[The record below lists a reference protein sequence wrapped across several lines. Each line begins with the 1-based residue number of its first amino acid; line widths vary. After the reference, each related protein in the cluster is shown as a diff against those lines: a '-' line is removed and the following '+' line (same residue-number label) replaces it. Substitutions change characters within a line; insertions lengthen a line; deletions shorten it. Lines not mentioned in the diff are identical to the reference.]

1 MENITREEL
10 KKSNPWQ
17 KLIEEVKA
25 NDFKCL
31 KENYSED
38 DDVEFLRGLSRDKNE
53 DCRVHLEVL
62 PGHYSGNILDASVVI
77 LASNPGYDEREKQ
90 NSFYTDRDLNKIRI
104 KRLNF
109 EYEYFLP
116 KEQKW
121 EDKSPYWYEK
131 LANFLHRVKLND
143 RIITLRDEQF
153 EKVSKRFALLQIFPY
168 HSKKMCDKFV
178 NMEKLKTVE
187 YSRKLVLYAM
197 KNEKIIIIARSRK
210 LWFKLVE
217 DLKTYKKLYILLNP
231 RVPKIASENITKYY
245 NGEKIMEE
253 LRRIVDGD

>member
-25 NDFKCL
+25 NDFRCL

-131 LANFLHRVKLND
+131 LAGFLTREKSND
-143 RIITLRDEQF
+143 RISRDEKF
-153 EKVSKRFALLQIFPY
+153 EKVSKGFALLQIFPY

-178 NMEKLKTVE
+178 NVKKLKTVE

-197 KNEKIIIIARSRK
+197 KNEKTIIIARSRK
-210 LWFKLVE
+210 LWFELVE
-217 DLKTYKKLYILLNP
+217 ELKTYKKLYILLNP

-245 NGEKIMEE
+245 NGKKIMEE
-253 LRRIVDGD
+253 LRSIVYDN